1 MLIYLL
7 LFSTSVQ
14 LKNSFTKN
22 NNILSTIIY
31 YPLLTSWKCFKLS
44 LHWLYVKSVEIY
56 YNIYVKIKYCLFFFV
71 YKTILLEKYVVK
83 KLHFNIIL
91 TQQTNEYHV

>member
-22 NNILSTIIY
+22 NNISSAIIY
-31 YPLLTSWKCFKLS
+31 YSELTSWQYFKLS
-44 LHWLYVKSVEIY
+44 LHWLYVDSVEI
-56 YNIYVKIKYCLFFFV
+56 C
-71 YKTILLEKYVVK
+71 YKTYGKIETITENHK
-83 KLHFNIIL
+83 
-91 TQQTNEYHV
+91 E